1 MMEPTRRTQEETTAN
16 MEVRMSTQTKSS
28 SRPWLV
34 FIGCCVLS
42 LVGFGLIVNTPG
54 LYFTVLGETLN
65 VSRTQIAL
73 ASSIMAI
80 AGAVTMLFAGKVM
93 KMLDSRILISVCIAG
108 VAALFLAQS
117 FFNAV
122 WQFYISFALMG
133 ILYVIPIS
141 LAPSVL
147 LANWFESKL
156 GMVMGIAL
164 GLSGIGG
171 TIFNPVVSWFITN
184 LGWQTSYRLTALIL
198 VICILPF
205 SLLVF
210 KFRPD
215 EAKGE
220 QAYGHIVSAA
230 VADDAQAAG
239 ELPGIESKKAY
250 RTPTF
255 VLLVLVSV
263 LLQIV
268 AALVQHVSSHEI
280 AHGLTL
286 EQGALVVSGI
296 MFGAAIGKATI
307 GILLDYLKPELTIVI
322 YSAIGLAGWV
332 SWPSPPRPPRPSP
345 PASWPDSAK
354 ASCSSPCRGSSASP
368 SASAITARSCPSSP
382 CLARSPPPSPSPR
395 MAPCSTPPAPMCRRW
410 SAIWP
415 CTWSPRPAWSSDS
428 VCARSRK
435 SRSRP
440 SEAGQNRFQTN
451 VYIRN
456 IRSIH
461 E

>member
-1 MMEPTRRTQEETTAN
+1 
-16 MEVRMSTQTKSS
+16 MSTQTKSS

-220 QAYGHIVSAA
+220 QAYGHSVSAA

-322 YSAIGLAGWV
+322 YSAIGLAGWGLMAV
-332 SWPSPPRPPRPSP
+332 ATTPT
-345 PASWPDSAK
+345 PAIA
-354 ASCSSPCRGSSASP
+354 AGF
-368 SASAITARSCPSSP
+368 
-382 CLARSPPPSPSPR
+382 
-395 MAPCSTPPAPMCRRW
+395 MAGLGQGVVLVALPW
-410 SAIWP
+410 VI
-415 CTWSPRPAWSSDS
+415 
-428 VCARSRK
+428 RK
-435 SRSRP
+435 SFGQRDYSEIPVHRLHVWRGRLRHRRHRAWRRVRRYRLLCAVAGRQYGP
-440 SEAGQNRFQTN
+440 VRGRRGLHGHRIPYAPVQGNHEAGQVRPGKTDSRQT
-451 VYIRN
+451 YI
-456 IRSIH
+456 
-461 E
+461 

>member
-1 MMEPTRRTQEETTAN
+1 MNDVANKVATLMEAMPYL
-16 MEVRMSTQTKSS
+16 KK
-28 SRPWLV
+28 
-34 FIGCCVLS
+34 
-42 LVGFGLIVNTPG
+42 
-54 LYFTVLGETLN
+54 Y
-65 VSRTQIAL
+65 
-73 ASSIMAI
+73 
-80 AGAVTMLFAGKVM
+80 AGKVIVIKYGGNAM
-93 KMLDSRILISVCIAG
+93 INEELKAAVLQDVVMLKLLGMKPVLSHGGGPGINKMLEKLEIPVQFINGLRYTSEDIMRVVEAVLIGQVNSELVGRI
-108 VAALFLAQS
+108 
-117 FFNAV
+117 NAIGGEAV
-122 WQFYISFALMG
+122 
-133 ILYVIPIS
+133 
-141 LAPSVL
+141 
-147 LANWFESKL
+147 
-156 GMVMGIAL
+156 

-220 QAYGHIVSAA
+220 QAYGHSVSAA

-322 YSAIGLAGWV
+322 YSAIGLAGWGLMAVATTPTPAIAAGFMAGLGQGVVLVALPWVIRKSFGQRDYSEILSIV
-332 SWPSPPRPPRPSP
+332 SMFG
-345 PASWPDSAK
+345 AV
-354 ASCSSPCRGSSASP
+354 
-368 SASAITARSCPSSP
+368 ASAIAVTAHGAVFDATGSYVPSLVGNMALYVVAAA
-382 CLARSPPPSPSPR
+382 CMVIGFR
-395 MAPCSTPPAPMCRRW
+395 M
-410 SAIWP
+410 
-415 CTWSPRPAWSSDS
+415 RPFKEITKQA
-428 VCARSRK
+428 K
-435 SRSRP
+435 
-440 SEAGQNRFQTN
+440 
-451 VYIRN
+451 
-456 IRSIH
+456 
-461 E
+461 

>member
-230 VADDAQAAG
+230 VADDEQARVAG
-239 ELPGIESKKAY
+239 LEVVVQLHLHVIELHLHAIEQGVVVGGAGGD
-250 RTPTF
+250 
-255 VLLVLVSV
+255 
-263 LLQIV
+263 
-268 AALVQHVSSHEI
+268 LVQGVEHFDDAV
-280 AHGLTL
+280 
-286 EQGALVVSGI
+286 QDALGHHQ
-296 MFGAAIGKATI
+296 A
-307 GILLDYLKPELTIVI
+307 D
-322 YSAIGLAGWV
+322 
-332 SWPSPPRPPRPSP
+332 
-345 PASWPDSAK
+345 
-354 ASCSSPCRGSSASP
+354 
-368 SASAITARSCPSSP
+368 
-382 CLARSPPPSPSPR
+382 
-395 MAPCSTPPAPMCRRW
+395 
-410 SAIWP
+410 
-415 CTWSPRPAWSSDS
+415 
-428 VCARSRK
+428 RK
-435 SRSRP
+435 S
-440 SEAGQNRFQTN
+440 
-451 VYIRN
+451 VV
-456 IRSIH
+456 
-461 E
+461 

>member
-1 MMEPTRRTQEETTAN
+1 M
-16 MEVRMSTQTKSS
+16 
-28 SRPWLV
+28 
-34 FIGCCVLS
+34 
-42 LVGFGLIVNTPG
+42 
-54 LYFTVLGETLN
+54 
-65 VSRTQIAL
+65 
-73 ASSIMAI
+73 
-80 AGAVTMLFAGKVM
+80 TMLFAGKVM

-133 ILYVIPIS
+133 ILYIIPIS

-164 GLSGIGG
+164 GLSGIRRHHLQPRRLLVHHQSRMADLLPPNRTDPRHLHPAVLPAGVQVPPRRSQG
-171 TIFNPVVSWFITN
+171 RAGLRP
-184 LGWQTSYRLTALIL
+184 YRLR
-198 VICILPF
+198 C
-205 SLLVF
+205 
-210 KFRPD
+210 RRRC
-215 EAKGE
+215 
-220 QAYGHIVSAA
+220 
-230 VADDAQAAG
+230 AQAAG

-322 YSAIGLAGWV
+322 YSAIGLAGLG
-332 SWPSPPRPPRPSP
+332 SHGPSPTTPT
-345 PASWPDSAK
+345 PAIAAGFMAGLGQGVVLVALPWVIRKSFGQRDYSEILSIVSMFGAV
-354 ASCSSPCRGSSASP
+354 
-368 SASAITARSCPSSP
+368 ASAIAVTAHGAVFDAAGS
-382 CLARSPPPSPSPR
+382 
-395 MAPCSTPPAPMCRRW
+395 MCRRW